1 MGFYQ
6 KCWGIIKQ
14 DILGALIHFH
24 NNCHMVKPFNASF
37 IALVPKK
44 KGAIELKDFRPISLI
59 GSVYKILAKV
69 LSERLKKV
77 IGNLVPG
84 FQNAFVQGR

>member
-1 MGFYQ
+1 
-6 KCWGIIKQ
+6 
-14 DILGALIHFH
+14 
-24 NNCHMVKPFNASF
+24 MVKSFNASF
-37 IALVPKK
+37 IALVINN
-44 KGAIELKDFRPISLI
+44 KGAIEHKDFGPISLI